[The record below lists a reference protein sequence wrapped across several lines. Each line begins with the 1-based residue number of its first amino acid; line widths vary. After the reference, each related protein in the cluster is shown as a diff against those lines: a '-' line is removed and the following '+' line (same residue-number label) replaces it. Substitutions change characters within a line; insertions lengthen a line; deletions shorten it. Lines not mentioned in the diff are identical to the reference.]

1 MLNVHIVEV
10 PLFPFFMSNW
20 FVCVCFSKTVFHYLL
35 LFKIINVFL
44 HR

>member
-1 MLNVHIVEV
+1 MLNIHIVEV
-10 PLFPFFMSNW
+10 PLLPFFMKKGS
-20 FVCVCFSKTVFHYLL
+20 CVCFSKTVFHYLL